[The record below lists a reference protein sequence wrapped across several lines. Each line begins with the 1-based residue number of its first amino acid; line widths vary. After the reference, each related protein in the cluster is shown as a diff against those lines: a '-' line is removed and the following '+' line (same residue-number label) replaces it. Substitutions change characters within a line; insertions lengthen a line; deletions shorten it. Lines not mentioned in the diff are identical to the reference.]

1 MNLVFL
7 GAPGSG
13 KGTQAA
19 RLARDLSVLH
29 LSTGDLLRAAL
40 RDGTELGRKADH
52 YMKAGNLVPDDVII
66 GLIEEKRRA
75 GELDAGFILDG
86 FPRTMSQA
94 EALDALFEPNGDGI
108 DRAVFL
114 EVDDEEIVKRLSGRM
129 FCPDCLTG
137 YNYPV
142 SMPRREGTCDRCGGR
157 LTRRPD
163 DEPEVVKNRLAVYR
177 KETKPIEGYYRTKS
191 VLLEVEG
198 VGTPDDIFARIK
210 KGLGVA

>member
-19 RLARDLSVLH
+19 RLAQAMSVLH

-40 RDGTELGRKADH
+40 RGGTDLGRKADR
-52 YMKAGNLVPDDVII
+52 YMKAGDLVPDDVII

-75 GELDAGFILDG
+75 GDLDSGFILDG

-94 EALDALFEPNGDGI
+94 EALDAFFEQAGDGI

-114 EVDDEEIVKRLSGRM
+114 EVDDEEIIKRLSGRM
-129 FCPDCLTG
+129 FCPDCQAG

-142 SMPRREGTCDRCGGR
+142 SMPRHEGVCDKCGGR
-157 LTRRPD
+157 LARRPD

-177 KETKPIEGYYRTKS
+177 KQTKPIEGYYRTKS

>member
-40 RDGTELGRKADH
+40 RDGTELGRKADR

-94 EALDALFEPNGDGI
+94 EALDTIFEPTGDGI

-114 EVDDEEIVKRLSGRM
+114 EVDDEEIIKRLSGRV
-129 FCPDCLTG
+129 FCPVCQTG

-142 SMPRREGTCDRCGGR
+142 SMPRREGVCDSCGGR
-157 LTRRPD
+157 LARRPD

-191 VLLEVEG
+191 VLLEIEG